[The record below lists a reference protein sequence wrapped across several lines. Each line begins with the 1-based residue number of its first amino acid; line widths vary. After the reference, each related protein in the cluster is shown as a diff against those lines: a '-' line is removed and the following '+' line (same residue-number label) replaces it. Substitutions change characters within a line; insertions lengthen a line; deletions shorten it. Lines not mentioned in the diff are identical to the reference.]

1 MAQQDPP
8 RCPMTTSFREA
19 WCQKGG
25 RIQLCAYCTCVCTCM
40 FVSLCVCGWVGVCT
54 WVGTVQGSGRKQTLS
69 WNLTFLGPPL
79 ATWLPPQGVSQT
91 LFFPQQ
97 SLSHLIIMEK
107 ECPFLRFLCF
117 HWSKNL
123 KRAGPCPSRA
133 GLGRSE
139 CWAAE
144 CRPAD

>member
-1 MAQQDPP
+1 MPKGREDPVV
-8 RCPMTTSFREA
+8 CLLHM
-19 WCQKGG
+19 
-25 RIQLCAYCTCVCTCM
+25 CVH
-40 FVSLCVCGWVGVCT
+40 VYVCVPVCLWVGGGVHMGGNCARQWT
-54 WVGTVQGSGRKQTLS
+54 EANTQLEPDFPGP
-69 WNLTFLGPPL
+69 PPL

-123 KRAGPCPSRA
+123 KRAGPCPSSA
-133 GLGRSE
+133 GPGRSE

-144 CRPAD
+144 CGPAD